1 VPGEVILAALDRVWT
16 TLEPTGVSM
25 AVMGGLGLSV
35 WGHLRS
41 TQDVDLLVALEG
53 RNLEQTLELLYRA
66 DFRPKRRP
74 PLVRV
79 DQQEIV
85 QLYYDPPDALCEVQV
100 DLLLVAGRYQQTA
113 IERRVPAKLP
123 GLARPIA
130 VLSRE
135 DMILHKL
142 LAGRIIDRA
151 DAATLLRENRPLI
164 DFDYL
169 RQWITDLS
177 LAGEFA
183 VVWQEAFPDE
193 KPPL

>member
-1 VPGEVILAALDRVWT
+1 MPGEVILAALGRVWT
-16 TLEPTGVSM
+16 TLEPLDVPM

-53 RNLEQTLELLYRA
+53 RNLQQTLEHLYRA
-66 DFRPKRRP
+66 DFRPKRQP
-74 PLVRV
+74 PLIRV
-79 DQQEIV
+79 DRQEIV

-100 DLLLVAGRYQQTA
+100 DLLLVAGLYQQAA
-113 IERRVPAKLP
+113 IERRVPTKLP
-123 GLARPIA
+123 GLAISIA

-169 RQWITDLS
+169 RRWIAGLS
-177 LAGEFA
+177 LADELA

-193 KPPL
+193 TPLI